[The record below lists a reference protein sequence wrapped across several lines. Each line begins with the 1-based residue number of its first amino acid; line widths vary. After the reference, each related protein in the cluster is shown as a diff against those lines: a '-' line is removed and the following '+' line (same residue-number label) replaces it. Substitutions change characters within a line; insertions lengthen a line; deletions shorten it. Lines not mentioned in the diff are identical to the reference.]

1 MGELWLGSTTREFVL
16 KKENVLFSKRF
27 GPAGD
32 AVSQVGREVQWQ
44 VLEKGKRKVSNDF
57 QNPRG

>member
-1 MGELWLGSTTREFVL
+1 MTYGLVL
-16 KKENVLFSKRF
+16 QLESLFSKGENVLFSKRF

-57 QNPRG
+57 QNPSG

>member
-1 MGELWLGSTTREFVL
+1 MVQQIESLFSKR
-16 KKENVLFSKRF
+16 ENVLFSKRF